1 MGNIMNALA
10 SHTPNEARGARLV
23 TDAFEPKNWI
33 LLVTVLVGWN
43 ADRIAGIGWGLL
55 GALFAAIIPVLFI
68 KYGMKKGRWADRHV
82 GVRQHRLVVMTFI
95 IASVGAG
102 IALLIGLG
110 APRSVIALI
119 VAMLVTLAS
128 LMAITVKWKISVHA
142 AVSSGAVAMLALAY
156 GPWMLA
162 GYTLVALVGW
172 SRIALRDH
180 TPAQVLAGAA
190 LGAGIAA
197 TTFALLR

>member
-1 MGNIMNALA
+1 MNAIA
-10 SHTPNEARGARLV
+10 SHSQGTPRGARFV

-33 LLVTVLVGWN
+33 LLVTILIGWN
-43 ADRIAGIGWGLL
+43 ADRIAGVGWGLL
-55 GALFAAIIPVLFI
+55 GALFSAVLPILFI

-102 IALLIGLG
+102 IALLIGLS
-110 APRSVIALI
+110 APRSVTALI
-119 VAMLVTLAS
+119 VAMLVTLAG
-128 LMAITVKWKISVHA
+128 LMAITVKWKISVHS

-162 GYTLVALVGW
+162 GYFLVALVGW

-180 TPAQVLAGAA
+180 TPAQVVAGAA
-190 LGAGIAA
+190 LGAAIASV
-197 TTFALLR
+197 TFAALR

>member
-1 MGNIMNALA
+1 MNAIA
-10 SHTPNEARGARLV
+10 SHAQGTPRGARFV

-33 LLVTVLVGWN
+33 LLVTILIGWN
-43 ADRIAGIGWGLL
+43 ADRIAGVGWGLL
-55 GALFAAIIPVLFI
+55 GALFSAVLPILFI

-102 IALLIGLG
+102 IALLIGLS
-110 APRSVIALI
+110 APRSVTALI
-119 VAMLVTLAS
+119 VAMLVTLAG
-128 LMAITVKWKISVHA
+128 LMAITVKWKISVHS

-162 GYTLVALVGW
+162 GYVLVALVGW

-180 TPAQVLAGAA
+180 TPAQVVAGAA
-190 LGAGIAA
+190 LGTAIASA
-197 TTFALLR
+197 TFAALR

>member
-1 MGNIMNALA
+1 MGNVMNAIA
-10 SHTPNEARGARLV
+10 SHPQGTPRGARFV
-23 TDAFEPKNWI
+23 TDTFEPKNWI
-33 LLVTVLVGWN
+33 LLVTILIGWN
-43 ADRIAGIGWGLL
+43 ADRIAGVGWGLL
-55 GALFAAIIPVLFI
+55 GALFSAVLPILFI

-102 IALLIGLG
+102 IALLIGLS
-110 APRSVIALI
+110 APRSVTALI
-119 VAMLVTLAS
+119 VAMLVTLAG
-128 LMAITVKWKISVHA
+128 LMAITVKWKISVHS

-162 GYTLVALVGW
+162 GYVLVALVGW

-180 TPAQVLAGAA
+180 TPAQVVAGAA
-190 LGAGIAA
+190 LGAAIASV
-197 TTFALLR
+197 TFAALR

>member
-1 MGNIMNALA
+1 MNALA
-10 SHTPNEARGARLV
+10 SHTQNEPRGARFV

-95 IASVGAG
+95 IASVAVG
-102 IALLIGLG
+102 IALLIWLG

-119 VAMLVTLAS
+119 VAMLVTLAN

-162 GYTLVALVGW
+162 GYALVALVGW
-172 SRIALRDH
+172 SRVALRDH

-197 TTFALLR
+197 AAFALLR

>member
-1 MGNIMNALA
+1 MGNIMNAIA
-10 SHTPNEARGARLV
+10 SHPQGKPRGARFV

-33 LLVTVLVGWN
+33 LLVTILIGWN

-55 GALFAAIIPVLFI
+55 GALFAAVIPIVFI

-95 IASVGAG
+95 IASVGVG
-102 IALLIGLG
+102 IALLLTLG
-110 APRSVIALI
+110 APRSVTALI
-119 VAMLVTLAS
+119 VAMLVTLAG
-128 LMAITVKWKISVHA
+128 LMAITTKWKISVHS
-142 AVSSGAVAMLALAY
+142 AVSSGAVAMLVLAY
-156 GPWMLA
+156 GPWMLM
-162 GYTLVALVGW
+162 GYALVALVGW
-172 SRIALRDH
+172 SRIALKDH

-197 TTFALLR
+197 ATFALLR

>member
-1 MGNIMNALA
+1 MGNVMNAIA
-10 SHTPNEARGARLV
+10 SHSQGTPRGARFV

-33 LLVTVLVGWN
+33 LLVTILIGWN
-43 ADRIAGIGWGLL
+43 ADRIAGVGWGLL
-55 GALFAAIIPVLFI
+55 GALFSAVLPILFI

-102 IALLIGLG
+102 IALLIGLS
-110 APRSVIALI
+110 APRSVTALI
-119 VAMLVTLAS
+119 VAMLVTLAG
-128 LMAITVKWKISVHA
+128 LMAITVKWKISVHS

-162 GYTLVALVGW
+162 GYVLVALVGW

-180 TPAQVLAGAA
+180 TPAQVVAGAA
-190 LGAGIAA
+190 LGAAIASA
-197 TTFALLR
+197 TFAALR